1 MKKQVIVIS
10 LGGSIIIPDKVNYSF
25 LNKFREVINKNLKKY
40 KFIIVCGG
48 GSLARK
54 YIEALSKQSYIFQSS
69 AGIAATRANAKF
81 VSCFFNQDPLHQI
94 PITLK
99 KIKKLIKRNDL
110 VISGALEFKPK
121 QTTDSNAV
129 EIAAFFHAPFVNLTN
144 VQGLYDKNPK
154 EYKDVKFISK
164 ISWKDM
170 HKMATKLSFKPG
182 QHFVIDQV
190 SSKILMD
197 KKVPAYI
204 MGLNLKNFDNFLKS
218 KKFKG
223 TTIQG

>member
-1 MKKQVIVIS
+1 MKKPVIVIS
-10 LGGSIIIPDKVNYSF
+10 LGGSIIIPDKINYPF
-25 LNKFREVINKNLKKY
+25 LSKFREVINKNLKNY

-54 YIEALSKQSYIFQSS
+54 YIEALSKQLYIFQSS

-81 VSCFFNQDPLHQI
+81 VSCFFSQDPLHQI
-94 PITLK
+94 PIKLK

-110 VISGALEFKPK
+110 IISGALEFKPN
-121 QTTDSNAV
+121 QTTDSNAA
-129 EIAAFFHAPFVNLTN
+129 EIAAFFNAPFVNLTN
-144 VQGLYDKNPK
+144 VAGLYDKNPK
-154 EYKDVKFISK
+154 KYKDAKFIPK

-170 HKMATKLSFKPG
+170 HKMATKSSFKPG
-182 QHFVIDQV
+182 QHFVVDQV

-197 KKVPAYI
+197 QKVPAYI
-204 MGLNLKNFDNFLKS
+204 MGLNLKNFDNFLKG
-218 KKFKG
+218 KKFKA